1 MTTTRA
7 LVLLA
12 ALASWGC
19 AGSLPWTSD
28 MVETPA
34 VHPDE
39 ELRLPPEGSLHTRG
53 EVHQSRFEAAMMLR
67 NPLADDEA
75 TRERGGRLFAIYC
88 TPCHGTAG
96 DGTGPVAKYFTER
109 GPIDLASARARGQT
123 DGYIYATIRDGGG
136 NMPALGALL
145 SEQERW
151 AVVRFVRGLQR

>member
-1 MTTTRA
+1 MRTGA
-7 LVLLA
+7 FLLLA
-12 ALASWGC
+12 ALATSAC

-39 ELRLPPEGSLHTRG
+39 ELRLPPEGSLHTLG
-53 EVHQSRFEAAMMLR
+53 EVRQNRFEAAMMLR
-67 NPLADDEA
+67 NPLPDDEA
-75 TRERGGRLFAIYC
+75 ARERGGELFAITC

-96 DGTGPVAKYFTER
+96 GGNGPVAKYFTER

-145 SEQERW
+145 SAQERW
-151 AVVRFVRGLQR
+151 AVVLFVRGLQR